1 MLVGL
6 GASKVRVSTTALV
19 LRGITLRGSIGASL
33 DDLSTVLV
41 LTAAGSITPVLT
53 ETACT
58 EAHEGLDR
66 LDRGKVS
73 NPLFTRP
80 QKV

>member
-6 GASKVRVSTTALV
+6 RASKVRVSITALV

-53 ETACT
+53 KSYVISISREKA
-58 EAHEGLDR
+58 
-66 LDRGKVS
+66 
-73 NPLFTRP
+73 
-80 QKV
+80 